1 LRSFAKDCVMF
12 DHLLRLSLDDLAE
25 FFTRHGPSLLGAL
38 LVLLLGH
45 WLAARLAN
53 FMQRAMNRASVDPTL
68 SGFLRNL
75 LYGVLIALLVVMA
88 LQTAGVP
95 GAPLLAALGAGGLA
109 IGLALQGSLS
119 NLAWGVL
126 LIVFRPFNVGDFI
139 HAGGVDGTVEGI
151 NLMHTRLVLADN
163 REATVPNAKIG
174 ADAIVNFSRRGTRRF
189 ELRVGIGYGDD
200 IGKAIG
206 VVQRLFDADVRILK
220 DPAATVWTD
229 SLGDSAVILLLRAYT
244 RTGDFWPAQTDLL
257 RAIKETFDAEGIS
270 IPFPQREV
278 RLVDTR
284 AAE

>member
-1 LRSFAKDCVMF
+1 MLE
-12 DHLLRLSLDDLAE
+12 HLLSVTRDDLRA
-25 FFTRHGPSLLGAL
+25 FFTSHAPAWIGAL
-38 LVLLLGH
+38 LVLLIGI

-53 FMQRAMNRASVDPTL
+53 FVQRAMHRASVDPTL

-75 LYGVLIALLVVMA
+75 LYGVLIAVLIVIA

-95 GAPLLAALGAGGLA
+95 SAPLLAALGAGGLA

-126 LIVFRPFNVGDFI
+126 LIVFRPFKVGDFI

-151 NLMHTRLVLADN
+151 NLMHTQLVLADN

-174 ADAIVNFSRRGTRRF
+174 TDVIINFSRRGTRRF

-200 IGKAIG
+200 IGKAIAI
-206 VVQRLFDADVRILK
+206 VRRLFAADPRILR
-220 DPAATVWTD
+220 DPAPTIWTD
-229 SLGDSAVILLLRAYT
+229 TLGDSAVYLLLRAYT
-244 RTGDFWPAQTDLL
+244 AVDDFWPAQTDLL
-257 RAIKETFDAEGIS
+257 RAVKENFDAEGIH

-278 RLVDTR
+278 RVV
-284 AAE
+284 ASPAPAS